1 MDELLKENGLKVTKQ
16 RKIVIDLIASLKES
30 ATAKNVANKCKKDV
44 DNSTVYRII
53 DLLVLKDIL
62 EKRVNYNEEIY
73 YAIKEKHGHYFNCVK
88 CHKMEKIEECP
99 IEDLEIKY
107 ENEKGYEILSH
118 TILINGIC
126 RDCKNTK

>member
-1 MDELLKENGLKVTKQ
+1 MNELFKEKGIKVTKQ
-16 RKIVIDLIASLKES
+16 RKIVFDLVNELKDN
-30 ATAKNVANKCKKDV
+30 ATAKNIACKCKKDV

-53 DLLVLKDIL
+53 DLFVLKDIF

-88 CHKMEKIEECP
+88 CHKMERIEECP

-107 ENEKGYEILSH
+107 KNEKGYEILNH

-126 RDCKNTK
+126 SDCKK